1 MNNLIRKRKTKK
13 LNCPHCGQIFQ
24 RAQGLG
30 GHIRYKHASV
40 VSKAAQPDPKNR
52 GAVAGLEPGVTPSRR
67 PESMSESK
75 SVPASV
81 AVPTPQSVPDI
92 GAHEHLKTALEAL
105 TQRQKEID
113 EELARME
120 MSQSEKQM
128 IRKQLDAVRV
138 ALQAFG
144 S

>member
-1 MNNLIRKRKTKK
+1 
-13 LNCPHCGQIFQ
+13 
-24 RAQGLG
+24 
-30 GHIRYKHASV
+30 
-40 VSKAAQPDPKNR
+40 
-52 GAVAGLEPGVTPSRR
+52 
-67 PESMSESK
+67 MSESK

-113 EELARME
+113 EALARLE
-120 MSQSEKQM
+120 MLQSEKQM
-128 IRKQLDAVRV
+128 IRKQLDAVNV